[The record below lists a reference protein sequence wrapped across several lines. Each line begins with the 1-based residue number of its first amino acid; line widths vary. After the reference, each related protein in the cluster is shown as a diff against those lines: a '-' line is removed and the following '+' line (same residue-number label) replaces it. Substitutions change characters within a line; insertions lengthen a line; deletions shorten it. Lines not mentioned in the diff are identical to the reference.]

1 MNNDITGTLHLTED
15 ELTFLLE
22 LVNNER
28 YTANTNIVLAENLA
42 ARLARDLHTVRME
55 NEDAEAVAAW
65 DAVSW

>member
-28 YTANTNIVLAENLA
+28 YTANTNIALAEDLA
-42 ARLARDLHTVRME
+42 ARLSRDLHNVRME
-55 NEDAEAVAAW
+55 NEDAEADAAW

>member
-28 YTANTNIVLAENLA
+28 YTANTNIVLVEDLA

-55 NEDAEAVAAW
+55 NEDAEADAAW

>member
-1 MNNDITGTLHLTED
+1 MNTDMTGTLHLTED

-28 YTANTNIVLAENLA
+28 YTANTNIVLVEDLA

-55 NEDAEAVAAW
+55 NEDAEADAAW

>member
-1 MNNDITGTLHLTED
+1 MNTDMTGTLHLTED

-42 ARLARDLHTVRME
+42 ARLSRDLHTVRME
-55 NEDAEAVAAW
+55 NEDAEADAAW

>member
-1 MNNDITGTLHLTED
+1 MNTDMTGTLHLTED

-55 NEDAEAVAAW
+55 NEDAEADAAW